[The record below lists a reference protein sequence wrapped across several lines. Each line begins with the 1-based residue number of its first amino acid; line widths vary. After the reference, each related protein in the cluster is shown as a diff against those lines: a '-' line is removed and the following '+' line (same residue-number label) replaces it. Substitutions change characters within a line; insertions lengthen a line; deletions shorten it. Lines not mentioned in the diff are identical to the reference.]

1 MQSIEHGKTRM
12 GSREGVTREFSMT
25 EMLNMESYSVE
36 KWRLTSLVNR
46 HLQDILIFM
55 YEFNFP

>member
-1 MQSIEHGKTRM
+1 M
-12 GSREGVTREFSMT
+12 GSREGVTRVFNDRNAEYG
-25 EMLNMESYSVE
+25 ELLE

-55 YEFNFP
+55 Y